1 MCTFKYVYTEFIHTY
16 THTQNCGQ
24 GKAVSLACGHTLMP
38 WEKSIAS
45 ISPHHPMR
53 VKKKI
58 KMFSP
63 LVL

>member
-1 MCTFKYVYTEFIHTY
+1 MCTFKYVYTEFIQ

-38 WEKSIAS
+38 REKSIAS
-45 ISPHHPMR
+45 ICPHHPMR
-53 VKKKI
+53 VKKKM